1 LTEDEVFRLMEAARD
16 NRYGARDVAL
26 IFCMFRHGLRVSE
39 ACALDWSAI
48 DFEQK
53 ELHVRRSKLGKAATN
68 PIRGDEL
75 RALRRLHRDAG
86 MPRRGPVF
94 VSERGTAFT
103 RDGINK
109 LMARAGAA
117 AGFGYRVHPLMLRH
131 GCGFALAKAGHD
143 TRRLQDY
150 LGHKS
155 INSRVRYTE
164 LDSSKFDDFW
174 K

>member
-1 LTEDEVFRLMEAARD
+1 MEAARD
-16 NRYGARDVAL
+16 NRYGARDSAL
-26 IFCMFRHGLRVSE
+26 IFCMYRHGLRVSE
-39 ACALDWSAI
+39 LCALDWSAI

-53 ELHVRRSKLGKAATN
+53 ELHVRRSKLGKPATH

-75 RALRRLHRDAG
+75 RALRRVHRDAG
-86 MPRRGPVF
+86 APRHGPVF

-109 LMARAGAA
+109 LIARAGAA
-117 AGFGYRVHPLMLRH
+117 AGFGYRVHPHMLRH
-131 GCGFALAKAGHD
+131 ACGFALAKAGHD

-155 INSRVRYTE
+155 INSTVRYTE
-164 LDSSKFDDFW
+164 LDASKFHDFW
-174 K
+174 R